1 MLQLYPIPA
10 VFELQTILRQVHC
23 MTQMT
28 LNTKRSK
35 VPHIHVATTTESQ
48 MSPCFVSILRQVQS
62 PTAITAIT
70 PKITWNSKTPN
81 ELHIHVRTTP

>member
-10 VFELQTILRQVHC
+10 VFELQTILRHVHC

-35 VPHIHVATTTESQ
+35 VPHIHVTTTT
-48 MSPCFVSILRQVQS
+48 VSNVTLFRLYFETSAV
-62 PTAITAIT
+62 PNCNNCN
-70 PKITWNSKTPN
+70 NSKN
-81 ELHIHVRTTP
+81 NMEQ